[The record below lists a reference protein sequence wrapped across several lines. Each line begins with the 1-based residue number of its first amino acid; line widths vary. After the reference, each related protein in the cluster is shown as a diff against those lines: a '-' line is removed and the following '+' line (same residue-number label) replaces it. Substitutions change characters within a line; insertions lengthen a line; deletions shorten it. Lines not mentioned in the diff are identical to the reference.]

1 VSPSVNSPVVPDNT
15 ADEAIQ
21 ALVDFGVFR
30 SRAKVLVES
39 LNLSPEKASRACEA
53 LEEEIR
59 AGSDIRNRAA
69 VLASR
74 LEEGWKPPEPEEPD
88 YLTGL
93 YDDPSDEWEREPP
106 PEPDRPPLPEVV
118 DAQGRGH
125 DAYEWFD
132 GVKRELELQL
142 PRDTYNTWL
151 RSAELTGYQPPGEN
165 APTVLT
171 IRLQNRYGHEWFKG
185 RLDKVIKRHLDRVL
199 GTDVE
204 RRYVFPDA
212 EKDDDTEQAA

>member
-1 VSPSVNSPVVPDNT
+1 VH
-15 ADEAIQ
+15 EAIQ
-21 ALVDFGVFR
+21 VLVNFGVFR
-30 SRAKVLVES
+30 SRARTLVAS
-39 LNLSPEKASRACEA
+39 LDLSPEKASRACEA
-53 LEEEIR
+53 LEEEIK

-74 LEEGWKPPEPEEPD
+74 LEDGWEPPEPKKPD
-88 YLTGL
+88 DFAGF
-93 YDDPSDEWEREPP
+93 YDDPNGGWEREPP

-132 GVKRELELQL
+132 DVKRELELQL

-151 RSAELTGYQPPGEN
+151 RPAELEGYEPPGED
-165 APTVLT
+165 APPVVT
-171 IRLQNRYGHEWFKG
+171 IRLHNRYGHEWFKG

-199 GTDVE
+199 GTEVE
-204 RRYVFPDA
+204 RRYVFPEA
-212 EKDDDTEQAA
+212 EKDDGTEQAA